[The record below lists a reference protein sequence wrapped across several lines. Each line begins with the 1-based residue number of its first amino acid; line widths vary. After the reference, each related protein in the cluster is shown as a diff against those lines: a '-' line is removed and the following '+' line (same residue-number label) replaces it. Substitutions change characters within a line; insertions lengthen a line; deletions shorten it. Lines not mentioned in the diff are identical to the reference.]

1 MRDPYEVLGVTRNAS
16 HAEIKR
22 AYRKLAKDYHP
33 DRHPDDAKMA
43 ERFKDIS
50 VAYKVLGDEKVRKQF
65 DNGEIDAQG
74 NPAMPHGFRTHR
86 GQAGQGAH
94 PFEDFGFEFRRGGGD
109 PFEQFSDLFSSFRGG
124 ARRQMRSRGED
135 RRYTIKVEFVDAI
148 LGAKKRLNLEGG
160 KTLDVRI
167 PSGIQDGQQIRLK
180 GQGDPGIA
188 GGGPGDAM
196 IEVQIKAHASF
207 RREGRNIHLELP
219 VTLSEAVLGGKVTV
233 PTVHGSVTVTVPAG
247 SNSGT
252 KLRLKGKGVPK
263 SGSQAAGDQVVTL
276 KIVLPDKP
284 DPELTRLV
292 EKWSKGR
299 QYEVRGKLET

>member
-1 MRDPYEVLGVTRNAS
+1 
-16 HAEIKR
+16 
-22 AYRKLAKDYHP
+22 
-33 DRHPDDAKMA
+33 
-43 ERFKDIS
+43 
-50 VAYKVLGDEKVRKQF
+50 
-65 DNGEIDAQG
+65 
-74 NPAMPHGFRTHR
+74 
-86 GQAGQGAH
+86 
-94 PFEDFGFEFRRGGGD
+94 
-109 PFEQFSDLFSSFRGG
+109 
-124 ARRQMRSRGED
+124 MRSRGED